1 MSWFRRKVPER
12 TICGYAVL
20 DDIYRIPLTKLEFE
34 LGGLYYTGYLDQSTD
49 GFTWSRIRIF
59 GVDLSEVVTNEQS
72 VNLVEAGKGI
82 AIYGRIELNVI

>member
-20 DDIYRIPLTKLEFE
+20 DQVYRIPLTKLTFE
-34 LGGLYYTGYLDQSTD
+34 LGGLYYTGYLAQPTD
-49 GFTWSRIRIF
+49 GFTWSTIRIL
-59 GVDLSEVVTNEQS
+59 GVDLSEVVENIQS
-72 VNLVEAGKGI
+72 INHVEAGKGI